1 VQRNQQESAGPR
13 RCRRQAAVALPALAL
28 SRLHD
33 PASITLPP
41 VPVDRG
47 RLKERDLGEPEV
59 GGHGRDLSGEDQQG
73 ARLTERLAGP
83 RPPVTPAW
91 PADAVGDVPQR
102 ERGRTPRKTRHHAQ
116 TRMIAAALPIA
127 VPNGTEPNRTP
138 EAVPWSMLVGC

>member
-13 RCRRQAAVALPALAL
+13 RRRRQAAVALPALAL

-41 VPVDRG
+41 VPDDRG

-59 GGHGRDLSGEDQQG
+59 GGHRRNLSGEDQQG

-83 RPPVTPAW
+83 RPPATPAW

-102 ERGRTPRKTRHHAQ
+102 ERGADPKEDAAPRAD
-116 TRMIAAALPIA
+116 LDDSGGP
-127 VPNGTEPNRTP
+127 P
-138 EAVPWSMLVGC
+138 GCCPKWD